1 MLRVPQ
7 PVDTPFL
14 FVLEAASQFLLTEES
29 LVMLKGNN
37 FGWLCTTQQQSMS
50 KSIPLHL

>member
-29 LVMLKGNN
+29 LV
-37 FGWLCTTQQQSMS
+37 
-50 KSIPLHL
+50 IA